1 MALVIT
7 DGEADDTDRFAQA
20 ISAASGGVYIVVAL
34 LGYGSEHDRAL
45 NAYNAIANTNAHV
58 NVLTFGGETNPQV
71 IANTLLRMI
80 A

>member
-1 MALVIT
+1 LGLVIT

-45 NAYNAIANTNAHV
+45 NAYRSIEGRNAHV
-58 NVLTFGGETNPQV
+58 KVLTFGGETNPQV
-71 IANTLLRMI
+71 IADALLRMI